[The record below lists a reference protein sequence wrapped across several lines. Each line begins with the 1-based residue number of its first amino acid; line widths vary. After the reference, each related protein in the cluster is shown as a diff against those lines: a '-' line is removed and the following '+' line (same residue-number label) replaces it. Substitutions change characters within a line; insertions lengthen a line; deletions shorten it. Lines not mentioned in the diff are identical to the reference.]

1 MTSDFFF
8 WKLDVIRD
16 LFEWTWP
23 TEKVDV
29 IDILTTTA
37 RLVIYPSQ
45 SLVAF
50 FWHPSYSFNVQL
62 HFFSSLAFNNPNF
75 NRCFHSPNFV
85 GWYWSIC
92 GYFFVKAKVVS
103 PLGRGV
109 TDNVRKSS
117 SQILICEVSESG
129 RVLESIQPRTAL
141 RKIETPELLFFWVQ
155 KAWYPAR
162 ISLKPSNET
171 PQFSWTG
178 SIPIVDCGRW
188 TFFFRRFKEKTPKS
202 SRHSHIITCQ
212 FSPVETSPSFRISR
226 WRFRTLWGRNWALPW
241 KRQNQVQ
248 PGW

>member
-141 RKIETPELLFFWVQ
+141 RKIETPELLFF
-155 KAWYPAR
+155 
-162 ISLKPSNET
+162 
-171 PQFSWTG
+171 G
-178 SIPIVDCGRW
+178 G
-188 TFFFRRFKEKTPKS
+188 PKS
-202 SRHSHIITCQ
+202 M
-212 FSPVETSPSFRISR
+212 ISCK
-226 WRFRTLWGRNWALPW
+226 NIP
-241 KRQNQVQ
+241 
-248 PGW
+248 